1 MPFTIAIIGRPNVGK
16 STLFNRLVGQ
26 KLALVDDEPGVTRD
40 RREGEGRLGD
50 LEFTVIDTAGLD
62 EGAKGS
68 LTARMQEQ
76 TEAAIGLADAL
87 MFVVDARAGL
97 TPNDRAFADFARRA
111 NKPVVLV
118 ANKSEGKQGDAGA
131 MEAYALGLGEPI
143 QISAEHGEGLS
154 ELYDALRALMPEPV
168 EAEQEFDDDDV
179 IAQDEDIA
187 KRPIRVAIVGR
198 PNAGKSTLINH
209 LLGEERLL
217 TSAEAG
223 TTRDSISVEIN
234 WKGRD
239 FRVFDTAGLRR
250 RSRIE
255 EKLEKLSV
263 ADALRAVRFAEVVVL
278 VMDAQNKFEEQ
289 DLRIADLIEREG
301 RALVI
306 AVNKWDLMGR
316 QQGLISALQT
326 DADQL
331 LPQVKG
337 MPIVAVSGLMGEG
350 IDRMMTAIE
359 QAYAV
364 WNRRVPTASLN
375 RWFEQA
381 VDANPPPAVSGRRLK
396 LNYIT
401 QAKARPPSFVLFC
414 SRADAVPQSYLRYLV
429 NSLRE
434 FFELPGTPVRITLR
448 EKANPFAHKRKR
460 AVVSEGR
467 PESVVE
473 ASPVRSAAVAF
484 IFITILLDT
493 LALGLVIPVLPK
505 LVESFVDNDTA
516 RAARIFGLF
525 GTAWAAMQFFFSPVL
540 GGLSDR
546 FGRRPV
552 VLLSNFGLAL
562 DYVLMALAPSLT
574 WLFVGRVISG
584 ITSASISTSFAY
596 IADITPPERR
606 AAVFGKVGAAFGGRV
621 YPRARARRI
630 AGRHGS
636 AVAVLGRGG
645 PEFHQYAL
653 RLADPARI
661 AAAGS
666 ARAVALEK
674 RKSLGCAASVAL
686 RFRARGTLGGEFL
699 CSGRPCGSAVNL
711 RALCDLSLR
720 LGCGDRRPDAG
731 DGRHLRD
738 GRAGRRRRA
747 DR

>member
-1 MPFTIAIIGRPNVGK
+1 MSFTIAIIGRPNVGK

-26 KLALVDDEPGVTRD
+26 KLALVDDTPGVTRD
-40 RREGEGRLGD
+40 RREGEARLGD
-50 LEFTVIDTAGLD
+50 LEFTLIDTAGLD

-76 TEAAIGLADAL
+76 TEVAIALADAL
-87 MFVVDARAGL
+87 MFVVDSRAGL

-154 ELYDALRALMPEPV
+154 DLYDALRVLMPEPV
-168 EAEQEFDDDDV
+168 EVSEEFDDDD
-179 IAQDEDIA
+179 IIEPEDLS

-223 TTRDSISVEIN
+223 TTRDSISVEIT
-234 WKGRD
+234 WQGRD

-278 VMDAQNKFEEQ
+278 MMDAQNKFEEQ

-316 QQGLISALQT
+316 QSSLIAALRT
-326 DADQL
+326 DADHL

-350 IDRMMTAIE
+350 IDRLMSSIE
-359 QAYAV
+359 EAYAV

-396 LNYIT
+396 LNYVT
-401 QAKARPPSFVLFC
+401 QAKARPPSFMLFC

-429 NSLRE
+429 NSMRE

-460 AVVSEGR
+460 
-467 PESVVE
+467 
-473 ASPVRSAAVAF
+473 
-484 IFITILLDT
+484 
-493 LALGLVIPVLPK
+493 
-505 LVESFVDNDTA
+505 
-516 RAARIFGLF
+516 
-525 GTAWAAMQFFFSPVL
+525 
-540 GGLSDR
+540 
-546 FGRRPV
+546 
-552 VLLSNFGLAL
+552 
-562 DYVLMALAPSLT
+562 PS
-574 WLFVGRVISG
+574 
-584 ITSASISTSFAY
+584 
-596 IADITPPERR
+596 
-606 AAVFGKVGAAFGGRV
+606 
-621 YPRARARRI
+621 
-630 AGRHGS
+630 
-636 AVAVLGRGG
+636 
-645 PEFHQYAL
+645 
-653 RLADPARI
+653 
-661 AAAGS
+661 
-666 ARAVALEK
+666 
-674 RKSLGCAASVAL
+674 
-686 RFRARGTLGGEFL
+686 
-699 CSGRPCGSAVNL
+699 
-711 RALCDLSLR
+711 
-720 LGCGDRRPDAG
+720 
-731 DGRHLRD
+731 
-738 GRAGRRRRA
+738 
-747 DR
+747 